1 MKVSENGLN
10 YKEHNA
16 PGTWDIPEGGLR
28 LQVYLA
34 RCGVASRR
42 GAEQLIQ
49 EGRVTLNH
57 TLVTTMG
64 VKVVPGD
71 IVMVDGKEVYPEERR
86 HYLVLHKPAGYLC
99 SARDPYHRPLVGDL
113 IPSSITERLFTIG
126 RLDFRSSGLLILTND
141 GPFAAKVGH
150 PSAEIEKEY
159 YVESTVPIPEVL
171 LEQFPQGIDIEG
183 VTYTCRAIEKLGKKA
198 LRIVL
203 IEGKNREIR
212 RVFSFFHLHPRV
224 LRRIRIGPVLLGD
237 LTEGKTRPLTPEEIE
252 ALRDVAGKRGK
263 APH

>member
-1 MKVSENGLN
+1 MNS
-10 YKEHNA
+10 KERKDIER
-16 PGTWDIPEGGLR
+16 WEIPEQGVR
-28 LQVYLA
+28 LQLYLA

-42 GAEQLIQ
+42 KAEQLIQ
-49 EGRVTLNH
+49 EGRVTVNYIPI
-57 TLVTTMG
+57 TTMG

-71 IVMVDGKEVYPEERR
+71 IVMVDGRGVYPEKRR
-86 HYLVLHKPAGYLC
+86 HYLALHKPPGYLC

-141 GPFAAKVGH
+141 GPFAAAIGH

-159 YVESTVPIPEVL
+159 YVESTVPIPPAL
-171 LEQFPQGIDIEG
+171 IEQFPEGIDIEG
-183 VTYTCRAIEKLGKKA
+183 ITYTCRSIEKLGNKA

-224 LRRIRIGPVLLGD
+224 LRRIRIGPVLLGH
-237 LTEGKTRPLTPEEIE
+237 LAEGKVRPLTPQEIG
-252 ALRDVAGKRGK
+252 ALRAAVEERGK
-263 APH
+263 ASQ